1 MVKWCMIILRQP
13 VIVTAEIVYY
23 LPDFPHLVQTFLIQK
38 EDLMPGLPE
47 LSRFLD
53 FWRREIDAVIST
65 VLVSHKDYT

>member
-1 MVKWCMIILRQP
+1 
-13 VIVTAEIVYY
+13 
-23 LPDFPHLVQTFLIQK
+23 VQTFLIQK